1 MPKISAGLLMYRR
14 RDGRL
19 EVLLAHPGGPF
30 WARKD
35 LGAWTIPKGV
45 VDPGEEHL
53 ATAKREFEEELG
65 IAPSGTF
72 VPLGEIRQKGGKI
85 VAAWAFEGELD
96 PAAIVSNTFQVEWP
110 PRSGR
115 FQEHP
120 EVDRAGFFSIEE
132 AKARI
137 NPAQTELITRLVA
150 LLDAA
155 DSPDR

>member
-14 RDGRL
+14 RNGQL

-45 VDPGEEHL
+45 VDPGEEQL

-65 IAPSGTF
+65 TPPSGTF
-72 VPLGEIRQKGGKI
+72 IPLGEIRQKGGKI
-85 VAAWAFEGELD
+85 VVAWAFEGDLD
-96 PAAIVSNTFQVEWP
+96 PGTIRSNTFQVEWP

-115 FQEHP
+115 FQGHP
-120 EVDRAGFFSIEE
+120 EVDRVGFFPIEE
-132 AKARI
+132 AKAKI
-137 NPAQTELITRLVA
+137 NPAQAELITRLVA
-150 LLDAA
+150 VVD
-155 DSPDR
+155 DDEGGQD